1 MTDISSL
8 GGGASGSITGQLD
21 VQWIVEQIIY
31 AKQQPIRDL
40 ETYEF
45 FYEAKKE
52 AFQELNT
59 KVSAL
64 ESALYNVNIGG
75 FETRSATLSTED
87 YLTAS
92 ATATASTGDYSI
104 IVEQLAAAQS
114 ETSDSFSSAD
124 DQLLQNGTV
133 TIKNYDGS
141 EVLGEVDFSA
151 GTLSLNDLS
160 NEINSLGLDITATVV
175 NFGSESTPAYRIQL
189 TADDTGTEN
198 GFTID
203 ETDAGG
209 GTLPNFA
216 TTISAADAYLYVNTD
231 ASDPAYRI
239 IRASNTVSDVING
252 VTLNLNDADIN
263 ETTTLTVASD
273 PTNLKEN
280 IQSFVDAF
288 NEVVDFLN
296 AQFEF
301 DEENE
306 RAGVLSGEAAARKV
320 KNDLLSLATSR
331 VDGIDSSDSYNSFS
345 IIGLEL
351 NRVGQLEI
359 NDDKLDDAIADHL
372 DSVKRIFR
380 DVGTT
385 SHSEVSYVTG
395 TDDTTAGTYN
405 VFVTQAAEQ
414 ARAQSD
420 TNIAA
425 TLGQDETLT
434 ITYSGADYT
443 VDLTSGMTNTEVV
456 AAINAA
462 MDDEGISVYS
472 QVSGSKLQILTDN
485 YGSSESVT
493 VVSDV
498 AKGSG
503 GTGIGTTAVSDSGLD
518 VAGKYEKDSVEYAAS
533 GSGRTLTGT
542 AGEAEGL
549 KTYVTTSTVTDTVN
563 GDDKGTVYFTRG
575 VGEALRERMYET
587 SFPYSGLIAKNIEA
601 LDNQLENIADKISA
615 INRQLEAEQEILIL
629 QFTKANEALAQMT
642 YLQSTLGNNFLKT

>member
-1 MTDISSL
+1 MTSIGPLS
-8 GGGASGSITGQLD
+8 GGASGSITGQLD

-40 ETYEF
+40 ETYEV
-45 FYEAKKE
+45 FYEAKRE

-59 KVSAL
+59 RVLAL
-64 ESALYNVNIGG
+64 EGALYNVTTGG
-75 FETRSATLSTED
+75 FDARSATLSRDD
-87 YLTAS
+87 YVAAS
-92 ATATASTGDYSI
+92 ASAAASTGDYSI

-114 ETSDSFSSAD
+114 DTSDSFSSAD
-124 DQLLQNGTV
+124 DQLLQNGIV

-141 EVLGEVDFSA
+141 EVLGEVDFST
-151 GTLSLNDLS
+151 GTLSLNDLR
-160 NEINSLGLDITATVV
+160 NEINSLGLDITAAVV
-175 NFGSESTPAYRIQL
+175 NFGSESSPAYRLQL
-189 TADDTGTEN
+189 TADNTGTEN
-198 GFTID
+198 GFTIE

-209 GTLPNFA
+209 GTLPNFT
-216 TTISAADAYLYVNTD
+216 TTISAADAYIYVNTD

-239 IRASNTVSDVING
+239 IRSSNTVTDVING
-252 VTLNLNDADIN
+252 VTLNLKEADIN

-280 IQSFVDAF
+280 IQSFVEAY

-296 AQFEF
+296 QQFTF

-306 RAGVLSGEAAARKV
+306 RAGVLSGESAARKV
-320 KNDLLSLATSR
+320 KEDLLSLATSR
-331 VDGIDSSDSYNSFS
+331 VEGIDASDSYNSFS

-351 NRVGQLEI
+351 NRVGQLQI
-359 NDDKLDDAIADHL
+359 NDDKLDDAIANHL

-380 DVGTT
+380 DVGTAA
-385 SHSEVSYVTG
+385 HSEVSFLTG

-405 VFVTQAAEQ
+405 VYITQAAEQ
-414 ARAQSD
+414 ALAQGG

-434 ITYSGADYT
+434 ITYGGTDYT
-443 VDLTSGMTNTEVV
+443 VNLTSGMTNTEVV

-462 MDDEGISVYS
+462 VDDEGVSVYS
-472 QVSGSKLQILTDN
+472 QVSGGNLQILTDN

-498 AKGSG
+498 AEGSG
-503 GTGIGTTAVSDSGLD
+503 GTGIGTTAISDSGLD
-518 VAGKYEKDSVEYAAS
+518 VAGKYVKDSVEYAAS

-542 AGEAEGL
+542 SGEAEGL
-549 KTYVTTSTVTDTVN
+549 KTYVTTTTVTDTVN

-587 SFPYSGLIAKNIEA
+587 SFPYSGIIAKNIEA
-601 LDNQLENIADKISA
+601 LDNQLENIADRISD
-615 INRQLEAEQEILIL
+615 INRQLAAEQELLIL